1 MSVELVMPK
10 AGLTMIEGTIATWKV
25 EEGASVKKGDVVME
39 FENEKT
45 TMECEANEDG
55 ILHIV
60 ANAGDV
66 VKVGE
71 PVAIIAASKEE
82 YENVKNGGSAPQTVE
97 PVASA
102 AAPTGASV
110 DAAEVVMPK
119 AGLTMIEGV
128 VGEWKVAEGETVKK
142 GQAIF
147 EFENEKTTME
157 CEATADGI
165 LHQVAKTGDT
175 IKVGHTV
182 AYVAATKEAYDALAK
197 GGAPGSQAMCANECE
212 VCHKSVALAMAE
224 TAPQGGNAVAKDG
237 HVRATGLSRNIAKS
251 AGIDLSLVGGTGP
264 NGRIVAKDVYAY
276 LEAAKAT
283 PVSAPAVKAVQPS
296 GEVVKTLLSGR
307 RKSIAKNMRKCF
319 ETMAPLTVFAEV
331 DVTDLL
337 AMRQKYVEKKDIL
350 DCKISVND
358 MLMLATV
365 KMLKKHPL
373 LNSTFDG
380 EMISSY
386 PYVNLGMAVGLA
398 EGLVVPVLKNAD
410 QYSLLEMS
418 KALRDL
424 ALRAK
429 DDTLVGGEQSGAT
442 FTVTNVGMFHIDF
455 GTPVIS
461 PPQVG
466 ILGFGTAK
474 KMFVEYKGEF
484 CPRTMMHIML
494 TFDHRVFDGREAGE
508 VLGDMKELLENPELI
523 FV

>member
-10 AGLTMIEGTIATWKV
+10 AGLTMIEGTISAWKV
-25 EEGASVKKGDVVME
+25 EEGASVKRGDVVME

-55 ILHIV
+55 FLHIV

-71 PVAIIAASKEE
+71 AVALITASKEE
-82 YENVKNGGSAPQTVE
+82 YQSMKDGGSIPKTGGMGAP
-97 PVASA
+97 
-102 AAPTGASV
+102 GAVNV

-128 VGEWKVAEGETVKK
+128 VGEWKIPEGEAVKK
-142 GQAIF
+142 GQALF
-147 EFENEKTTME
+147 DFENEKTTME
-157 CEATADGI
+157 CEATADGL
-165 LHQVAKTGDT
+165 LHRVAKTGDT
-175 IKVGHTV
+175 VKVGHTV
-182 AYVAATKEAYDALAK
+182 AYIAPSKEAYDALLK
-197 GGAPGSQAMCANECE
+197 GGAPASQAMCANECE
-212 VCHKSVALAMAE
+212 VCHKAVALSMATE
-224 TAPQGGNAVAKDG
+224 EPQGGNAVAKDG
-237 HVRATGLSRNIAKS
+237 HIRATGLARNIAKS
-251 AGIDLSLVGGTGP
+251 TGLNLALIGGTGP
-264 NGRIVAKDVYAY
+264 NGRIIAKDVYAY
-276 LEAAKAT
+276 LEGAKAASA
-283 PVSAPAVKAVQPS
+283 SAPEVKAVQPT
-296 GEVVKTLLSGR
+296 GQIVKTILSGR

-319 ETMAPLTVFAEV
+319 ETMAPLTVFAEI

-337 AMRQKYVEKKDIL
+337 AMRQKYVQKADVL
-350 DCKISVND
+350 GCKISVND

-365 KMLKKHPL
+365 KMLKKHPM

-380 EMISSY
+380 ETISSY

-410 QYSLLEMS
+410 QYSLREMS

-429 DDTLVGGEQSGAT
+429 DDTLVAGEQSGAT

-474 KMFVEYKGEF
+474 KKFVEYKGEF
-484 CPRTMMHIML
+484 CPRTMMHMML

>member
-10 AGLTMIEGTIATWKV
+10 AGLTMIEGTISNWKV

-71 PVAIIAASKEE
+71 AVAVIAATKEE
-82 YENVKNGGSAPQTVE
+82 FENLKNGGTIPQTT
-97 PVASA
+97 
-102 AAPTGASV
+102 AAPISSKALA

-128 VGEWKVAEGETVKK
+128 VGEWKIAEGETVKK

-165 LHQVAKTGDT
+165 LHRVAQTGET
-175 IKVGHTV
+175 VKVGHTV
-182 AYVAATKEAYDALAK
+182 AYIAPTKEAYEALAK
-197 GGAPGSQAMCANECE
+197 GSGPAKPAQ
-212 VCHKSVALAMAE
+212 E
-224 TAPQGGNAVAKDG
+224 TAGQEKAAVISGAEPQEGNAVAKDG
-237 HVRATGLSRNIAKS
+237 HIRATGLSRNIAKN
-251 AGIDLSLVGGTGP
+251 AGLNLALVSGTGP

-276 LEAAKAT
+276 LEAAKA
-283 PVSAPAVKAVQPS
+283 VSVAAPAVKAVQS
-296 GEVVKTLLSGR
+296 TGEIVKTPLSGR

-337 AMRQKYVEKKDIL
+337 AMRQKYVAKAEVL
-350 DCKISVND
+350 GCKISVND
-358 MLMLATV
+358 ILMLSVV

-380 EMISSY
+380 EIISSY
-386 PYVNLGMAVGLA
+386 PYVNLGMAVGLD

-424 ALRAK
+424 AVRAK
-429 DDTLVGGEQSGAT
+429 EDTLVGGDQSGAT

-474 KMFVEYKGEF
+474 KKLVEYQGEF
-484 CPRTMMHIML
+484 CPRTMMHMML

-508 VLGDMKELLENPELI
+508 VLGDMKTLLENPELI

>member
-10 AGLTMIEGTIATWKV
+10 AGLTMIEGTISAWKV
-25 EEGASVKKGDVVME
+25 EDGASVKKGDVVME

-45 TMECEANEDG
+45 TMECEANADG
-55 ILHIV
+55 ILAI
-60 ANAGDV
+60 AAQAGEV

-71 PVAIIAASKEE
+71 PIALIAQSKEE
-82 YENVKNGGSAPQTVE
+82 YDSMKNGGTAPKAAEQ
-97 PVASA
+97 
-102 AAPTGASV
+102 AAPATAFV

-128 VGEWKVAEGETVKK
+128 VGEWKAVDGENVKK

-147 EFENEKTTME
+147 DFENEKTTME
-157 CEATADGI
+157 CEATADGF
-165 LHQVAKTGDT
+165 LHRVAKTGDT
-175 IKVGHTV
+175 VKVGHTV
-182 AYVAATKEAYDALAK
+182 AYIAPTKEAYEALVK
-197 GGAPGSQAMCANECE
+197 GNAPASQPMCANECE
-212 VCHKSVALAMAE
+212 VCHKSVALSMAA
-224 TAPQGGNAVAKDG
+224 TAPQGVNAVAKDG
-237 HVRATGLSRNIAKS
+237 HIRATGLARNIAKS
-251 AGIDLSLVGGTGP
+251 AGIEMAMVGGTGP
-264 NGRIVAKDVYAY
+264 NGRITAKDIYSY
-276 LEAAKAT
+276 LEAVKAAS
-283 PVSAPAVKAVQPS
+283 VSAPEVKTVQAT

-319 ETMAPLTVFAEV
+319 ETMAPLTVFAEI

-337 AMRQKYVEKKDIL
+337 AMRQKYVEKADVL
-350 DCKISVND
+350 GCKISVND

-380 EMISSY
+380 ETISTY

-418 KALRDL
+418 KGLRDL

-429 DDTLVGGEQSGAT
+429 DDTLAGGEQSGAT

-474 KMFVEYKGEF
+474 KKLVEYKDEF
-484 CPRTMMHIML
+484 CPRTMMHLML

-508 VLGDMKELLENPELI
+508 VLGDMKVLLENPELI

>member
-10 AGLTMIEGTIATWKV
+10 AGLTMIEGTISAWKA

-55 ILHIV
+55 FLHIV
-60 ANAGDV
+60 ASAGDV

-71 PVAIIAASKEE
+71 AVAIIAASKEE
-82 YENVKNGGSAPQTVE
+82 YESFKDGGSVPQAPGLATCVNTNKE
-97 PVASA
+97 
-102 AAPTGASV
+102 
-110 DAAEVVMPK
+110 AAEVVMPK

-128 VGEWKVAEGETVKK
+128 VGEWKIAEGEVVKK

-147 EFENEKTTME
+147 DFENEKTTME

-165 LHQVAKTGDT
+165 LHQVAKTGDVV
-175 IKVGHTV
+175 KVGHTV
-182 AYVAATKEAYDALAK
+182 AYIALTKGEYDALIKA
-197 GGAPGSQAMCANECE
+197 GAPGSHPMCANECE
-212 VCHKSVALAMAE
+212 VCQRDVAFSMA
-224 TAPQGGNAVAKDG
+224 TTSQQGGSAVAKDG
-237 HVRATGLSRNIAKS
+237 HIRATGLARNIAKS
-251 AGIDLSLVGGTGP
+251 ASLNLALVGGTGP
-264 NGRIVAKDVYAY
+264 NGRITAKDVYSY
-276 LEAAKAT
+276 LEEAKNAPVATPIVKGVKAT
-283 PVSAPAVKAVQPS
+283 
-296 GEVVKTLLSGR
+296 GEVVQTLLSGR

-319 ETMAPLTVFAEV
+319 ETMAPLTVFAEI

-337 AMRQKYVEKKDIL
+337 TMRQKYVEKADVL
-350 DCKISVND
+350 GCKISVND

-365 KMLKKHPL
+365 KMLKKHPM

-380 EMISSY
+380 ETISSY

-410 QYSLLEMS
+410 QYSLLELS

-474 KMFVEYKGEF
+474 KKFVEYKGEF
-484 CPRTMMHIML
+484 CPRTMMHMML

>member
-10 AGLTMIEGTIATWKV
+10 AGLTMIEGTISTWKV
-25 EEGASVKKGDVVME
+25 EDGAAVKKGDVVME

-45 TMECEANEDG
+45 TMECEANADG
-55 ILHIV
+55 FIKIV
-60 ANAGDV
+60 AQAGEV
-66 VKVGE
+66 VKVGD
-71 PVAIIAASKEE
+71 PVALIASSKDEA
-82 YENVKNGGSAPQTVE
+82 NVAEVPKAELVGS
-97 PVASA
+97 PVA
-102 AAPTGASV
+102 TV

-128 VGEWKVAEGETVKK
+128 VGEWKVAEGEIVKQ
-142 GQAIF
+142 GQPIF

-165 LHQVAKTGDT
+165 LHQVAKTGET
-175 IKVGHTV
+175 VKVGHIV
-182 AYVAATKEAYDALAK
+182 AYVADTKEAYDALRK
-197 GGAPGSQAMCANECE
+197 GQTPGSQAMCANECE
-212 VCHKSVALAMAE
+212 VCQRSVALAMAD
-224 TAPQGGNAVAKDG
+224 ASPQTGNAASKDG
-237 HVRATGLSRNIAKS
+237 HIRATGLSRNIAKNS
-251 AGIDLSLVGGTGP
+251 GISLVLVRGTGP
-264 NGRIVAKDVYAY
+264 NGRIVAKDVLTYI
-276 LEAAKAT
+276 EEAKAET
-283 PVSAPAVKAVQPS
+283 VAVPELKTTQPVN
-296 GEVVKTLLSGR
+296 EVVKTPLSGR

-331 DVTDLL
+331 DVTDLMS
-337 AMRQKYVEKKDIL
+337 MRQKYVEKADVL
-350 DCKISVND
+350 GYKISMND

-365 KMLKKHPL
+365 KMLKKHPM

-380 EMISSY
+380 ETISSY
-386 PYVNLGMAVGLA
+386 SYVNLGMAVGLA

-442 FTVTNVGMFHIDF
+442 FTVTNVGMYHIDF

-466 ILGFGTAK
+466 ILGFGTARK
-474 KMFVEYKGEF
+474 KLVEYKGEF
-484 CPRTMMHIML
+484 CPRTMMHMML

-523 FV
+523 FI

>member
-25 EEGASVKKGDVVME
+25 EDGAAVKKGDVVME

-45 TMECEANEDG
+45 TMECEANADG
-55 ILHIV
+55 FIKIV
-60 ANAGDV
+60 AQVGGV

-71 PVAIIAASKEE
+71 RVALIAESRDEASVAGVEAPKTEQ
-82 YENVKNGGSAPQTVE
+82 SASQ
-97 PVASA
+97 
-102 AAPTGASV
+102 GASV
-110 DAAEVVMPK
+110 EAAEVVMPK

-128 VGEWKVAEGETVKK
+128 VGEWKVAEGETVKT

-157 CEATADGI
+157 CEATADGF
-165 LHQVAKTGDT
+165 LHQIAKTGET
-175 IKVGHTV
+175 VKVGHIV
-182 AYVAATKEAYDALAK
+182 AYVAATKEAYDALVK
-197 GGAPGSQAMCANECE
+197 GVTPGSQAMCANECE
-212 VCHKSVALAMAE
+212 VCQRSVALGMADA
-224 TAPQGGNAVAKDG
+224 APKGGNVVAKDG
-237 HVRATGLSRNIAKS
+237 HIRATGLARNIAKS
-251 AGIDLSLVGGTGP
+251 AGISLALVGGTGP

-276 LEAAKAT
+276 LEAEKAA
-283 PVSAPAVKAVQPS
+283 PVAMPEVKSAQVT

-319 ETMAPLTVFAEV
+319 ETMAPLTVFAEI
-331 DVTDLL
+331 DVTDLM
-337 AMRQKYVEKKDIL
+337 AMRQKYVEKADVL
-350 DCKISVND
+350 GCKISMND

-365 KMLKKHPL
+365 KMLKKHPM

-380 EMISSY
+380 ETISSY

-442 FTVTNVGMFHIDF
+442 FTVTNVGMFNIDF

-474 KMFVEYKGEF
+474 KKFVEYKGEF
-484 CPRTMMHIML
+484 CPRTMMHMML

>member
-10 AGLTMIEGTIATWKV
+10 AGLTMIEGTISTWKA

-55 ILHIV
+55 ILHI
-60 ANAGDV
+60 AAQAGAV

-71 PVAIIAASKEE
+71 PVAFIAASKEE
-82 YENVKNGGSAPQTVE
+82 YENLKNGGSAPQT
-97 PVASA
+97 A
-102 AAPTGASV
+102 ADSVTVSV
-110 DAAEVVMPK
+110 DAVEVVMPK

-128 VGEWKVAEGETVKK
+128 VGEWKAAEGETVKK

-147 EFENEKTTME
+147 DFENEKTTME

-165 LHQVAKTGDT
+165 LHQIAKTGDT
-175 IKVGHTV
+175 VKVGHTV
-182 AYVAATKEAYDALAK
+182 AYIAPSKEAYEALAK
-197 GGAPGSQAMCANECE
+197 GAVPGSHPMCANECE
-212 VCHKSVALAMAE
+212 VCQRDVALSMAT
-224 TAPQGGNAVAKDG
+224 TAQQGGNAVAKDG
-237 HVRATGLSRNIAKS
+237 HIRATGLARNIAKG
-251 AGIDLSLVGGTGP
+251 ADVNLALVGGTGP
-264 NGRIVAKDVYAY
+264 NGRIIAKDVYAY
-276 LEAAKAT
+276 LETAKAA
-283 PVSAPAVKAVQPS
+283 PVAAPVVKAVQAT

-319 ETMAPLTVFAEV
+319 ETMAPLTVFAEI

-337 AMRQKYVEKKDIL
+337 TMRQKYVEKADVL
-350 DCKISVND
+350 GCKISVND

-365 KMLKKHPL
+365 KMLKKHPM

-380 EMISSY
+380 ETISSY

-429 DDTLVGGEQSGAT
+429 DEGLLGGEQSGGT
-442 FTVTNVGMFHIDF
+442 FTVTNVGMFNIDF

-474 KMFVEYKGEF
+474 KKLVEYKGEF

-508 VLGDMKELLENPELI
+508 VLGDMKQLLENPELI

>member
-25 EEGASVKKGDVVME
+25 EDGAAVKKGDVVME

-45 TMECEANEDG
+45 TMECEANADG
-55 ILHIV
+55 FIKILAQV
-60 ANAGDV
+60 GDV

-71 PVAIIAASKEE
+71 AVAIIAESKDEASATKAE
-82 YENVKNGGSAPQTVE
+82 APQEAQV
-97 PVASA
+97 PS
-102 AAPTGASV
+102 ASV
-110 DAAEVVMPK
+110 DASEVVMPK

-165 LHQVAKTGDT
+165 LHQVAKTGET
-175 IKVGHTV
+175 VKVGHTV
-182 AYVAATKEAYDALAK
+182 AYVAATKEAYDALIK
-197 GGAPGSQAMCANECE
+197 GATPGSQAMCANECE

-224 TAPQGGNAVAKDG
+224 GAHQGANAVATDG
-237 HVRATGLSRNIAKS
+237 HVRATGLARNIAKS
-251 AGIDLSLVGGTGP
+251 AGISLTLVGGTGP

-276 LEAAKAT
+276 LEAAKE
-283 PVSAPAVKAVQPS
+283 APIPAPEVKNVQPS
-296 GEVVKTLLSGR
+296 GEVVKISLSGR

-331 DVTDLL
+331 DVTDLM
-337 AMRQKYVEKKDIL
+337 AMRQKYVDKAEVL
-350 DCKISVND
+350 GCKISMND

-365 KMLKKHPL
+365 KMLKKHPM

-380 EMISSY
+380 ETISSY

-442 FTVTNVGMFHIDF
+442 FTVTNVGMYHIDF

-474 KMFVEYKGEF
+474 KKFVEYKGEF
-484 CPRTMMHIML
+484 CPRTMMHMML

-508 VLGDMKELLENPELI
+508 VLGDMKQLLENPELI

>member
-10 AGLTMIEGTIATWKV
+10 AGLTMIEGTISAWKV
-25 EEGASVKKGDVVME
+25 EDGADVKKGDVVME

-45 TMECEANEDG
+45 TMECEANADG
-55 ILHIV
+55 ILAIV
-60 ANAGDV
+60 AKAGEV

-71 PVAIIAASKEE
+71 PIALIAQSKEE
-82 YENVKNGGSAPQTVE
+82 YKSMKNGDAVPK
-97 PVASA
+97 A
-102 AAPTGASV
+102 AVQALPATASV

-128 VGEWKVAEGETVKK
+128 VGEWKAAEGENVKK

-147 EFENEKTTME
+147 DFENEKTTME

-165 LHQVAKTGDT
+165 LHRIAKTGDT
-175 IKVGHTV
+175 VKVGHTV
-182 AYVAATKEAYDALAK
+182 AYIATTKEAYDALVK
-197 GGAPGSQAMCANECE
+197 GNTPSSQAMCANECE
-212 VCHKSVALAMAE
+212 VCHKSVALSMAT

-237 HVRATGLSRNIAKS
+237 HIRATGLARNIAKS
-251 AGIDLSLVGGTGP
+251 AGIEMTLVGGTGP
-264 NGRIVAKDVYAY
+264 NGRIIAKDVYSY
-276 LEAAKAT
+276 LEAVKAA
-283 PVSAPAVKAVQPS
+283 PVSAPEVKFAQTT

-319 ETMAPLTVFAEV
+319 ETMAPLTVFAEI

-337 AMRQKYVEKKDIL
+337 AMRQKYVEKADVL
-350 DCKISVND
+350 GCKISVND

-380 EMISSY
+380 ETISTY

-418 KALRDL
+418 RGLRDL

-429 DDTLVGGEQSGAT
+429 DDTLVGGEQSGGT

-474 KMFVEYKGEF
+474 KKLVEYNGEF
-484 CPRTMMHIML
+484 CPRTMMHLML

-508 VLGDMKELLENPELI
+508 VLGDMKVLLENPELI